1 MSPTELEAHSQG
13 ASDDIH
19 QNNLDE
25 NSLEPHSRLSHSKA
39 MDQEKDSSSLREP
52 PLTKNAGLAELSKS
66 QDPIAKTIDAEKA
79 SAGDSTEDKKPFS
92 VRLTAFL
99 QFASLC
105 WTLFLAGWND
115 GTTGPLLP
123 RMQTHYHVC
132 THLRREVFIFN

>member
-13 ASDDIH
+13 ALDDIH
-19 QNNLDE
+19 QNDLDE
-25 NSLEPHSRLSHSKA
+25 NSSEPHSRLSHSKV

-52 PLTKNAGLAELSKS
+52 PLTKDAGLAELSKS
-66 QDPIAKTIDAEKA
+66 QDPIAKTIDEEKA
-79 SAGDSTEDKKPFS
+79 SAGDSTDDKKPFS

-99 QFASLC
+99 QFSSLC

-123 RMQTHYHVC
+123 RMQTNYHVC
-132 THLRREVFIFN
+132 IHWRREVFIFS